1 MRRYTAKNPLP
12 LSEFDLAMARH
23 VRRRIPKDR
32 RYHMFES
39 QMYEKYAEDIGESFE
54 VVQNVATMRGEGI
67 PSQKILDDMNLIQL
81 ESDVPCSKC
90 GTVVSRVFYI
100 SKILYSE

>member
-1 MRRYTAKNPLP
+1 
-12 LSEFDLAMARH
+12 
-23 VRRRIPKDR
+23 
-32 RYHMFES
+32 MFES

-54 VVQNVATMRGEGI
+54 VVQNVATMKGEGI

-81 ESDVPCSKC
+81 KSDFPCSKC
-90 GTVVSRVFYI
+90 GVVASKIFYI